1 MEKKGKDMNLTEFKF
16 EMIQK
21 LLDLTVFTWIVFCL

>member
-1 MEKKGKDMNLTEFKF
+1 MNLTEFKF

-21 LLDLTVFTWIVFCL
+21 LLGFDYLLGLFSVSRKYVQL

>member
-1 MEKKGKDMNLTEFKF
+1 MEKKGKDMNVTEFKF